1 MPPIHAYNFPTGTA
15 LHDGITQK
23 LAFAP
28 KSKLDL
34 VTSVDVQLHNV
45 LARAESFEW
54 EFDLKRMWLG
64 RSRWTAMINQ
74 YINPVALEE
83 WLDSCEAKLKG
94 RKRGVSI
101 MRTNSV
107 AQRTNGQK
115 DRVWRRWGSC
125 MLAIGY
131 RSMPEP
137 QITLHSRTSYFG
149 YIAALDLTVAHVCA
163 RLIGER
169 VGLAPEE
176 MSFVWHNECTQYHA
190 FKSMAYIMGDE
201 GMRERFLEPDEPH
214 TRESAP
220 ALYYSQK
227 WLDGFAKEDAEG
239 KLYGD
244 MNFGQTRRIRK
255 RWHTE
260 VLGYDYGEPFEGGT
274 HASSSQNRRFK
285 PLPSVSSDQLDFSPI
300 FKRARR
306 KPVDQ
311 EESLDMVTHTDEA
324 DVDDEMLD
332 SDAYREGYNLGY
344 GHADNGR
351 DPLWDDDEVDE

>member
-23 LAFAP
+23 LAFSP
-28 KSKLDL
+28 KAKLDL

-45 LARAESFEW
+45 LARAASFEW

-64 RSRWTAMINQ
+64 KSRWTAMINQ

-101 MRTNSV
+101 MRTNQV

-131 RSMPEP
+131 RAMPEP

-169 VGLAPEE
+169 VGLEPEE
-176 MSFVWHNECTQYHA
+176 MAFVWHNENTQFHA
-190 FKSMAYIMGDE
+190 FKSMAYLLGDPD
-201 GMRERFLEPDEPH
+201 MRQRLLEPDEPH
-214 TRESAP
+214 TREDAP
-220 ALYYSQK
+220 ALYYANK
-227 WLDGFAKEDAEG
+227 WLDGFKREDDEG
-239 KLYGD
+239 LLYGN

-260 VLGYDYGEPFEGGT
+260 VMSPLTGTNYGLPFEGGN
-274 HASSSQNRRFK
+274 HASSSQNKVFK
-285 PLPSVSSDQLDFSPI
+285 PLPSVSSDTLDFSAI
-300 FKRARR
+300 FKKARR
-306 KPVDQ
+306 NGGGNPDDV
-311 EESLDMVTHTDEA
+311 DMVTTTDEA
-324 DVDDEMLD
+324 DVDDE
-332 SDAYREGYNLGY
+332 ALGE
-344 GHADNGR
+344 
-351 DPLWDDDEVDE
+351 DDE

>member
-23 LAFAP
+23 LAFGR
-28 KSKLDL
+28 KDQLDL

-45 LARAESFEW
+45 IARAASFEW

-64 RSRWTAMINQ
+64 KSRWTTMINQ

-101 MRTNSV
+101 MRTNQV

-131 RSMPEP
+131 RAMPEP

-163 RLIGER
+163 RLVGER
-169 VGLAPEE
+169 VGLKPEE
-176 MSFVWHNECTQYHA
+176 MSFVWHNEATQYHA
-190 FKSMAYIMGDE
+190 FKSMAYIMGDPD
-201 GMRERFLEPDEPH
+201 MRERFLEPEVPH

-227 WLDGFAKEDAEG
+227 WLDSFAKEDAEG

-260 VLGYDYGEPFEGGT
+260 VLGYPYGEPFEGGT
-274 HASSSQNRRFK
+274 HASSSQNQRFK
-285 PLPSVSSDQLDFSPI
+285 PLPSVSSDTLDFGAIFRTRRRAQSSPED
-300 FKRARR
+300 
-306 KPVDQ
+306 V
-311 EESLDMVTHTDEA
+311 DMVTHTDE
-324 DVDDEMLD
+324 DVVDDEL
-332 SDAYREGYNLGY
+332 LG
-344 GHADNGR
+344 
-351 DPLWDDDEVDE
+351 DDDE

>member
-1 MPPIHAYNFPTGTA
+1 MPPIHAYNYPTATA

-23 LAFAP
+23 LAFGR
-28 KSKLDL
+28 KDQLDL

-45 LARAESFEW
+45 LARANSFDW

-64 RSRWTAMINQ
+64 KSRWTAMINQ

-101 MRTNSV
+101 MRTNQV

-149 YIAALDLTVAHVCA
+149 YIAALDLTVAHHCA
-163 RLIGER
+163 KLIGER
-169 VGLAPEE
+169 VGLDAAE

-190 FKSMAYIMGDE
+190 FKSMAYLMGDDD
-201 GMRERFLEPDEPH
+201 MRQRFREPEEPH

-227 WLDGFAKEDAEG
+227 WLDSFAKEDAEG

-260 VLGYDYGEPFEGGT
+260 VLGYDYGEPFEGGN
-274 HASSSQNRRFK
+274 HASSSQNKRFK
-285 PLPSVSSDQLDFSPI
+285 PLPSVSSDTLNFDAI
-300 FKRARR
+300 FKKARR
-306 KPVDQ
+306 NGGGDPEAV
-311 EESLDMVTHTDEA
+311 DMVTTTDE
-324 DVDDEMLD
+324 DTVDDL
-332 SDAYREGYNLGY
+332 ALG
-344 GHADNGR
+344 
-351 DPLWDDDEVDE
+351 DDEE

>member
-23 LAFAP
+23 LAFSP

-45 LARAESFEW
+45 LARAESFDW

-64 RSRWTAMINQ
+64 KSRWTSMVRQ

-101 MRTNSV
+101 MRTNQV

-131 RSMPEP
+131 RAMPEP

-163 RLIGER
+163 RLVGER
-169 VGLAPEE
+169 VGLEPEE
-176 MSFVWHNECTQYHA
+176 MAFVWHNENTQFHA
-190 FKSMAYIMGDE
+190 FKSMAYLLGDE
-201 GMRERFLEPDEPH
+201 HMRQRLLDPVHPL
-214 TRESAP
+214 TREDTP
-220 ALYYSQK
+220 ALYYANK
-227 WLDGFAKEDAEG
+227 WLEGFAKEDREG
-239 KLYGD
+239 LLYGD

-260 VLGYDYGEPFEGGT
+260 VHGYDYGEPFEGGN
-274 HASSSQNRRFK
+274 HASSSQNKRFK
-285 PLPSVSSDQLDFSPI
+285 PLPSVSSDTLNFDTI
-300 FKRARR
+300 FKRRR
-306 KPVDQ
+306 SGEPEDVD
-311 EESLDMVTHTDEA
+311 MATFTDEA
-324 DVDDEMLD
+324 GMDDDML
-332 SDAYREGYNLGY
+332 G
-344 GHADNGR
+344 
-351 DPLWDDDEVDE
+351 DDDE

>member
-1 MPPIHAYNFPTGTA
+1 MPPIHAYNFPTATA

-23 LAFAP
+23 LAFGT
-28 KSKLDL
+28 KKQLDL

-45 LARAESFEW
+45 IARAESFDW

-64 RSRWTAMINQ
+64 KSRWTAMINQ

-83 WLDSCEAKLKG
+83 FLDSVEAKLKG
-94 RKRGVSI
+94 RKRGVAV
-101 MRTNSV
+101 MRTNNV

-125 MLAIGY
+125 MLSIGY
-131 RSMPEP
+131 RAMPQP

-149 YIAALDLTVAHVCA
+149 YIAALDLTVAHTIAKMVA
-163 RLIGER
+163 ER
-169 VGLAPEE
+169 VGLRVEDI
-176 MSFVWHNECTQYHA
+176 SFVWHIECAQYHA
-190 FKSMAYIMGDE
+190 FKSMAYLMGEEDL
-201 GMRERFLEPDEPH
+201 RERFLEPEEPH
-214 TRESAP
+214 TRESPP

-227 WLDGFAKEDAEG
+227 WLDSFAKEDEEG

-260 VLGYDYGEPFEGGT
+260 VLGYDYGEPFEGGP
-274 HASSSQNRRFK
+274 HKSLSQNRRFK
-285 PLPSVSSDQLDFSPI
+285 PLPSVSSDSLNFDAI

-311 EESLDMVTHTDEA
+311 EESLDMVTVTDE
-324 DVDDEMLD
+324 DTVDDEL
-332 SDAYREGYNLGY
+332 LGE
-344 GHADNGR
+344 
-351 DPLWDDDEVDE
+351 DED

>member
-23 LAFAP
+23 LAFGR
-28 KSKLDL
+28 KDQLDL

-45 LARAESFEW
+45 MARAESFEW

-64 RSRWTAMINQ
+64 KSRWTSMVRQ
-74 YINPVALEE
+74 YINPVALEQ
-83 WLDSCEAKLKG
+83 WLNTVELKLKG
-94 RKRGVSI
+94 RKRGVSV
-101 MRTNSV
+101 MRTNNV
-107 AQRTNGQK
+107 AKRTNGST
-115 DRVWRRWGSC
+115 DRVWRQWGSC
-125 MLAIGY
+125 MLNIGY

-169 VGLAPEE
+169 VGLEPEE

-190 FKSMAYIMGDE
+190 FKSMAYLLGDPA
-201 GMRERFLEPDEPH
+201 MRDRFLDPEEPH
-214 TRESAP
+214 TREQAP
-220 ALYYSQK
+220 ALYYPQK
-227 WLDGFAKEDAEG
+227 WLDSFAKEDAEG

-260 VLGYDYGEPFEGGT
+260 VLGYPYGEPYEGGD
-274 HASSSQNRRFK
+274 HASASQNKRFK
-285 PLPSVSSDQLDFSPI
+285 PLPNVSSDVLDFSTI
-300 FKRARR
+300 FRKRRSGEPDDVEMATF
-306 KPVDQ
+306 
-311 EESLDMVTHTDEA
+311 SNEA
-324 DVDDEMLD
+324 STDDEMLG
-332 SDAYREGYNLGY
+332 E
-344 GHADNGR
+344 
-351 DPLWDDDEVDE
+351 DE

>member
-1 MPPIHAYNFPTGTA
+1 MPPIHAYNYPTATA

-23 LAFAP
+23 LAFSP

-45 LARAESFEW
+45 IARAESFDW

-64 RSRWTAMINQ
+64 KARWTAMINQ

-83 WLDSCEAKLKG
+83 FLDSVEAKLKG
-94 RKRGVSI
+94 RKRGVAV
-101 MRTNSV
+101 MRTNNV

-125 MLAIGY
+125 MLSIGY
-131 RSMPEP
+131 RAMPEP

-149 YIAALDLTVAHVCA
+149 YIAALDLTVAHTVA
-163 RLIGER
+163 KMVAER
-169 VGLAPEE
+169 VGLDVEDI
-176 MSFVWHNECTQYHA
+176 SFVWHIECAQYHA
-190 FKSMAYIMGDE
+190 FKSMAYLMGDE
-201 GMRERFLEPDEPH
+201 EMRARFLEPDEPH

-260 VLGYDYGEPFEGGT
+260 VLGYDYGEPFEGGD
-274 HASSSQNRRFK
+274 HASASQNKRFK
-285 PLPSVSSDQLDFSPI
+285 PLPSVSADTLNFDPI
-300 FKRARR
+300 FRRAKR

-311 EESLDMVTHTDEA
+311 EESLDMVTVTDE
-324 DVDDEMLD
+324 DKVDDELLG
-332 SDAYREGYNLGY
+332 EG
-344 GHADNGR
+344 
-351 DPLWDDDEVDE
+351 DE

>member
-1 MPPIHAYNFPTGTA
+1 MPPIHAYNYPTATA

-23 LAFAP
+23 LAFG
-28 KSKLDL
+28 SKDQLDL

-45 LARAESFEW
+45 IARAASFDW

-64 RSRWTAMINQ
+64 KSRWTAMINQ

-101 MRTNSV
+101 MRTNQV

-163 RLIGER
+163 RMIGER
-169 VGLAPEE
+169 VGLAPED
-176 MSFVWHNECTQYHA
+176 MAFVWHNECTQYHA
-190 FKSMAYIMGDE
+190 FKSMAYLLGDPD
-201 GMRERFLEPDEPH
+201 MRERFLEPEEPH
-214 TRESAP
+214 TREEAP
-220 ALYYSQK
+220 ALYYSTK
-227 WLDGFAKEDAEG
+227 WLDSFKKEDEEG

-255 RWHTE
+255 RYHTE
-260 VLGYDYGEPFEGGT
+260 VLGFPYGEPFEGGN
-274 HASSSQNRRFK
+274 HASASQNKRFK
-285 PLPSVSSDQLDFSPI
+285 PLPSVSSDSLNFDAV

-324 DVDDEMLD
+324 DVDDELI
-332 SDAYREGYNLGY
+332 G
-344 GHADNGR
+344 
-351 DPLWDDDEVDE
+351 DDEE

>member
-1 MPPIHAYNFPTGTA
+1 MPPIHAYNFATGNA
-15 LHDGITQK
+15 LHDGITQR
-23 LAFAP
+23 LAFGAM
-28 KSKLDL
+28 SDLDL

-45 LARAESFEW
+45 VARAASFDW

-64 RSRWTAMINQ
+64 KSRWTSMVRQ

-101 MRTNSV
+101 MRTNQV
-107 AQRTNGQK
+107 AQRGNG
-115 DRVWRRWGSC
+115 DSRVWRRWGSC

-131 RSMPEP
+131 RAMPEP

-169 VGLAPEE
+169 VGLEPEE
-176 MSFVWHNECTQYHA
+176 MAFVWHNEATQYHA
-190 FKSMAYIMGDE
+190 FKSMAYIMGDPE
-201 GMRERFLEPDEPH
+201 MRQRFLEPDEPH
-214 TRESAP
+214 TRQSAP

-227 WLDGFAKEDAEG
+227 WLDSFAKEDAEG

-260 VLGYDYGEPFEGGT
+260 VLGYDYGLPFEGGS
-274 HASSSQNRRFK
+274 HAARSQNRRFT
-285 PLPSVSSDQLDFSPI
+285 PLPSVSSNTLDFSTI
-300 FKRARR
+300 YKRQNRN
-306 KPVDQ
+306 PSGPEDV
-311 EESLDMVTHTDEA
+311 DMVTHSTEDPAFDPPESDE
-324 DVDDEMLD
+324 DDE
-332 SDAYREGYNLGY
+332 
-344 GHADNGR
+344 
-351 DPLWDDDEVDE
+351 